1 MIIGIGT
8 DIIAVSRIQEAFER
22 NPGFGEKVF
31 TTDEITYCQSKAHPY
46 QSLAARFAAKEAV
59 MKACKTG
66 WNDIMTWQNIEVVCG
81 QNGDP
86 MIRLHRQSA
95 EFMAKQGLTKV
106 HLSLSHDASVAIAFV
121 VLEKNDA

>member
-8 DIIAVSRIQEAFER
+8 DIIAVNRIQKAFER
-22 NPGFGEKVF
+22 NPGFWDKVF

-66 WNDIMTWQNIEVVCG
+66 WNEKMTWQNIEVICG
-81 QNGDP
+81 QNGEP
-86 MIRLHRQSA
+86 MIRLHGQSA
-95 EFMAKQGLTKV
+95 EFMAKLGLTKI
-106 HLSLSHDASVAIAFV
+106 HLSLSHDASVALAFV
-121 VLEKNDA
+121 VLEKTDA